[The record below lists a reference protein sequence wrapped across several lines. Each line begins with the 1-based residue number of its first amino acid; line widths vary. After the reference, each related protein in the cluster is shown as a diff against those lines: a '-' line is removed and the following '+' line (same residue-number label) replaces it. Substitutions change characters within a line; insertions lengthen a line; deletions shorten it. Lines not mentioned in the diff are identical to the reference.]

1 MAAAIIAIAA
11 LVMQWRMLPTVPAKS
26 HVRLTDFKAFVWIP
40 EARKSIVMIAT
51 VFAAHCAAQSF
62 GVFQEKPQK
71 IILRF
76 KL

>member
-11 LVMQWRMLPTVPAKS
+11 LVMQWRILPTVPAKS
-26 HVRLTDFKAFVWIP
+26 HVRLTDFKAFVWILD
-40 EARKSIVMIAT
+40 ARKSIVMIAT
-51 VFAAHCAAQSF
+51 VFAAQSF

-76 KL
+76 KP